1 MKHFLGDGIFLPRF
15 PLDRRGLKFFPQNTA
30 QGIFQ
35 SVLPDVFQNC
45 PRDKGIA
52 LSFRY

>member
-1 MKHFLGDGIFLPRF
+1 MKHFLGAGIFLPGFR
-15 PLDRRGLKFFPQNTA
+15 LDRGESKFFPQNTA

-35 SVLPDVFQNC
+35 SVLPDVFQNR

>member
-1 MKHFLGDGIFLPRF
+1 MKHFLGDGIFLPGFR
-15 PLDRRGLKFFPQNTA
+15 LDRGESKFFPQNTA
-30 QGIFQ
+30 QSIFQ
-35 SVLPDVFQNC
+35 SILPGVFQNR

>member
-1 MKHFLGDGIFLPRF
+1 MKHFLGDGIF
-15 PLDRRGLKFFPQNTA
+15 PLGFRLNRGGSKFFPQNTA

-35 SVLPDVFQNC
+35 SVLPGVFQNR

>member
-1 MKHFLGDGIFLPRF
+1 MKHFLGDGIFLPGFR
-15 PLDRRGLKFFPQNTA
+15 LNRGESKFFPQNPA

-52 LSFRY
+52 LSFRH

>member
-1 MKHFLGDGIFLPRF
+1 MKHFLGDGIFLPGFR
-15 PLDRRGLKFFPQNTA
+15 LDRGESKFFPQNPA

-35 SVLPDVFQNC
+35 SVLPDVFQNR

>member
-1 MKHFLGDGIFLPRF
+1 MKHFLGDGIFLPGFR
-15 PLDRRGLKFFPQNTA
+15 LDRGGSKFFPQNPA

-35 SVLPDVFQNC
+35 SVLPDVFQNR